1 MIIVDN
7 LCENFSLTPKN
18 GVHIKGWTG
27 ECEDRELL
35 EIMEK
40 LMILVKLAPDD
51 VRGCLSEIMKRGGN
65 GENGLRTPE

>member
-7 LCENFSLTPKN
+7 IADNFSLTPDN
-18 GVHIKGWTG
+18 GVHCKGWTG

-40 LMILVKLAPDD
+40 LMVIVKLAPDD
-51 VRGCLSEIMKRGGN
+51 VRVCLGEVMKRGTGS
-65 GENGLRTPE
+65 E